1 MGNEDDKS
9 KLAAQKRIRE
19 ADWKGKNRTLFLP
32 TRLGTIPINI
42 RFTFVNINL
51 DKRIATAQ
59 AS

>member
-42 RFTFVNINL
+42 RFTFVNV
-51 DKRIATAQ
+51 TAQ